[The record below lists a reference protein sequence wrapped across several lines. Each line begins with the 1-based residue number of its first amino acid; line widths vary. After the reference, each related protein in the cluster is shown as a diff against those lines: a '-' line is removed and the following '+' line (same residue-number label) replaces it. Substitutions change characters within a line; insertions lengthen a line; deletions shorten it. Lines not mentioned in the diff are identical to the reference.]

1 MRQHVRKSVATWDRR
16 ENKID
21 RQINRLVESV
31 EGAMEWWSG
40 PAIGLALIVL
50 IAVHVR
56 LTKSNVQEVTRR
68 FWCWCQWEKL
78 NAPTQLQI
86 QQKLRYEKELLRIR
100 LKVFALIQQVA
111 IQGCF
116 VGFFVSLW
124 KVMNSPTQVSLMQ
137 SLPIFAGYIF
147 HSLIQSGIVEIKTNT
162 HFRCFEVVAMTIYA
176 VNLYGLFAAPVQLD
190 MFVLFMEEA
199 LRVSM
204 VLTSVVFI
212 DVMATFP
219 VYLGGAM
226 VLTCKKYELLGFELL
241 TPMMICSSLIGH
253 LCAAI
258 MIAVVVHTIQC
269 NIQEKIESQDASS
282 LLMGFQN
289 VLKGVSDGNVVLD
302 RNNFTL
308 VHDTSSLEQ
317 LLKSD
322 KKLADTNFLDLFLD
336 TESRQSFR
344 KFLNTESAPNSIR
357 GTMPRCFRV
366 CLQGSHGH
374 VSADIFCTGLPNYG
388 SGNERCLIVL
398 KEDAEHFLLPP
409 GPPVENT
416 LPITLGTG
424 TAHSHSRAS
433 SISEMLEAVEELV
446 QMSMLVSHVNKSF
459 DIEEV
464 TLSFDRSHCK
474 SPDASE
480 MPTLRKL
487 IRIQDW
493 DRVEQMFQRVC
504 RMPVGQHHILA
515 QPLVLRIPGTSR
527 RYIRATNTSIALEE
541 QDGNTEAG
549 EAICFWMQLSG
560 FDKHHLR
567 YPKESEMAG
576 IAEEQQAE

>member
-1 MRQHVRKSVATWDRR
+1 MAGFTRQHVGNSLATWDRR
-16 ENKID
+16 ENKIG
-21 RQINRLVESV
+21 QINRLMED
-31 EGAMEWWSG
+31 AMEWWSG

-100 LKVFALIQQVA
+100 LKVFALLQPVA
-111 IQGCF
+111 IQVCF
-116 VGFFVSLW
+116 AGLFVSLLNAM
-124 KVMNSPTQVSLMQ
+124 KSPTQVSLMQ
-137 SLPIFAGYIF
+137 SFPPLAGYIL
-147 HSLIQSGIVEIKTNT
+147 HSSLIQSGIVEIKTNT
-162 HFRCFEVVAMTIYA
+162 HFRCFEVVTMTIYA

-190 MFVLFMEEA
+190 MFVMFMEEG
-199 LRVSM
+199 LRVGM

-219 VYLGGAM
+219 IYLGGAM

-241 TPMMICSSLIGH
+241 TPMMMYSLIWH

-258 MIAVVVHTIQC
+258 IVAVVVHTIQC
-269 NIQEKIESQDASS
+269 NIQDKLESQDASS

-302 RNNFTL
+302 RNSFTL
-308 VHDTSSLEQ
+308 VDDTNSLEQ
-317 LLKSD
+317 FLKSD

-336 TESRQSFR
+336 SESRQSFR
-344 KFLNTESAPNSIR
+344 KFLITESAPNSSH

-388 SGNERCLIVL
+388 SCNERCLIVL
-398 KEDAEHFLLPP
+398 KEDAEHFLRPP

-416 LPITLGTG
+416 LPITVGTG

-433 SISEMLEAVEELV
+433 SMSEMLEAVEELV
-446 QMSMLVSHVNKSF
+446 QMSMLISNVNKSF

-464 TLSFDRSHCK
+464 TLSFDRSNCK

-493 DRVEQMFQRVC
+493 DRVEEMFQRVC
-504 RMPVGQHHILA
+504 RMPVGQHHTLPE
-515 QPLVLRIPGTSR
+515 PLMLRIPGTSR
-527 RYIRATNTSIALEE
+527 RYIRATYTSIALEE

-549 EAICFWMQLSG
+549 EAMCFWMQLSG
-560 FDKHHLR
+560 FDRHHLR
-567 YPKESEMAG
+567 YPKECELDG
-576 IAEEQQAE
+576 IAEEQKAE